1 MTRFSNGLLI
11 LKEEKNASSDLRSEC
26 HDSQNCTCQVDRGR
40 KNVNP
45 SWQLETDRVGQRLTL
60 GPSPSNWRFYAKMH
74 IWRCLGLARNGLGV
88 ELDQRQDVRRALTT
102 FLFEPC
108 ASAPIST
115 QGVATGASKVSSE
128 SQR

>member
-1 MTRFSNGLLI
+1 MSKFAKTALARLT
-11 LKEEKNASSDLRSEC
+11 EVEKNA
-26 HDSQNCTCQVDRGR
+26 
-40 KNVNP
+40 NP
-45 SWQLETDRVGQRLTL
+45 SLKLETDRVGQRLL
-60 GPSPSNWRFYAKMH
+60 VGPSPSNWRFYAKVH
-74 IWRCLGLARNGLGV
+74 IWHCLGLAPNGLGV

-108 ASAPIST
+108 ASASIST